1 MMDCRV
7 HGFAGTCICSPALL
21 RPRTDDKMPDIVTIE
36 LKDTAE
42 EEAFFRINVPPEEA
56 AELPVVDGLHG
67 QGVAEDEGDGFTFAQ
82 VGQPVPGKH
91 ALTADDD
98 PLSVRFDGIEES
110 ARGGGQVLGQSCL
123 AGVVEDVDEE
133 ASGVEIDAAVV

>member
-56 AELPVVDGLHG
+56 AELPVVDGRIPFDLDACDVMERLSEMCCFCLNERR
-67 QGVAEDEGDGFTFAQ
+67 Q
-82 VGQPVPGKH
+82 
-91 ALTADDD
+91 ALTRETRPAE
-98 PLSVRFDGIEES
+98 PV
-110 ARGGGQVLGQSCL
+110 
-123 AGVVEDVDEE
+123 
-133 ASGVEIDAAVV
+133 AAPAPAT